1 MRKDKARAEWI
12 NGVSH
17 DVRTPLSVILGYAGE
32 LSEDSRLSDEARK
45 QADIIFRQA
54 QKLKQLIAD
63 LNLTSKLEY
72 AMQPLKL
79 EKLDILELI
88 RQVVIDFLNNGWD
101 EKYKIEFENEI
112 LGIRN

>member
-1 MRKDKARAEWI
+1 M
-12 NGVSH
+12 
-17 DVRTPLSVILGYAGE
+17 
-32 LSEDSRLSDEARK
+32 SEDSRLSDEARK

>member
-1 MRKDKARAEWI
+1 M
-12 NGVSH
+12 
-17 DVRTPLSVILGYAGE
+17 
-32 LSEDSRLSDEARK
+32 SEDSNLSDEARK

>member
-1 MRKDKARAEWI
+1 M
-12 NGVSH
+12 
-17 DVRTPLSVILGYAGE
+17 
-32 LSEDSRLSDEARK
+32 SEDSHLSDEARK

-88 RQVVIDFLNNGWD
+88 RQIVKAHEGQIFF
-101 EKYKIEFENEI
+101 EKNVPDGLCVKITLLKNWASETE
-112 LGIRN
+112 

>member
-1 MRKDKARAEWI
+1 M
-12 NGVSH
+12 
-17 DVRTPLSVILGYAGE
+17 
-32 LSEDSRLSDEARK
+32 SEDSHLSDEARK

-88 RQVVIDFLNNGWD
+88 RQIVIDFLNNGWD

>member
-1 MRKDKARAEWI
+1 M
-12 NGVSH
+12 
-17 DVRTPLSVILGYAGE
+17 
-32 LSEDSRLSDEARK
+32 SEDSRLSDEARK

-63 LNLTSKLEY
+63 LDLTSKLEY

>member
-1 MRKDKARAEWI
+1 
-12 NGVSH
+12 
-17 DVRTPLSVILGYAGE
+17 
-32 LSEDSRLSDEARK
+32 
-45 QADIIFRQA
+45 
-54 QKLKQLIAD
+54 
-63 LNLTSKLEY
+63 
-72 AMQPLKL
+72 MQPLKL

>member
-1 MRKDKARAEWI
+1 M
-12 NGVSH
+12 
-17 DVRTPLSVILGYAGE
+17 
-32 LSEDSRLSDEARK
+32 SEDSRLSDEARK

-63 LNLTSKLEY
+63 MNLTSKLEY

-88 RQVVIDFLNNGWD
+88 RQIVKAHEGQIFF
-101 EKYKIEFENEI
+101 EKM
-112 LGIRN
+112 RRMDCA